1 VLGHAAALYPIGT
14 MTPPPDPY
22 ATLGVGPSATDAEL
36 RAAYRR
42 LVQLHHPD
50 HNGGS
55 PESARRFEAVQE
67 AYAEVRRR
75 RAGGGSAAAGGAAA
89 QGPGGSAGRTGSR
102 GPTAAQGPGGSA
114 GRTGS
119 RGPTAARTPDPEVE
133 ARLAAMEQELRAAR
147 DARDRAAR
155 EARRATEQ
163 TMRDVREMAGRRPS
177 DEELGY
183 YTSDDSFSKILDDA
197 ASELSERFS
206 EARDSPAGHRVSELI
221 DELAARLTGEH
232 HKGK

>member
-1 VLGHAAALYPIGT
+1 LATVAPT
-14 MTPPPDPY
+14 PDPY
-22 ATLGVGPSATDAEL
+22 QTLGVAPSATDAEL

-55 PESARRFEAVQE
+55 AESARRFEQVQE
-67 AYAEVRRR
+67 AYAEARRQR
-75 RAGGGSAAAGGAAA
+75 AAGASEPRSARAGPGAGA
-89 QGPGGSAGRTGSR
+89 T
-102 GPTAAQGPGGSA
+102 
-114 GRTGS
+114 
-119 RGPTAARTPDPEVE
+119 ARTKESRAGADPDVE

-147 DARDRAAR
+147 DARERAAR

-163 TMRDVREMAGRRPS
+163 TIRDVREMAGGRAS

-197 ASELSERFS
+197 ASELSERFADARES
-206 EARDSPAGHRVSELI
+206 EAGHRVSDLI
-221 DELAARLTGEH
+221 DELASKLAGER
-232 HKGK
+232 HKRK